1 MIRLLL
7 RTVAINLLSI
17 YIVTQVLGGVII
29 YYGGYKTLLYAS
41 FLITLV
47 NLVVRPLVNLLLLPI
62 HLVTLGTF
70 RWVANIITLYVVTW
84 MIKDLQ
90 IQQYY
95 FSGASLGV
103 LNIPPINFSAFGSFV
118 IVTLALTVIFH
129 MLYWLFQD

>member
-1 MIRLLL
+1 MLRLLL

-17 YIVTQVLGGVII
+17 YIVTQVLGGVIV
-29 YYGGYKTLLYAS
+29 YYGGYKTLLYAA
-41 FLITLV
+41 LAITIV
-47 NLVVRPLVNLLLLPI
+47 NLFVRPIVNLLLLPV
-62 HLVTLGTF
+62 HLITLGVF

-95 FSGASLGV
+95 FSGAHLGV
-103 LNIPPINFSAFGSFV
+103 LVIPPINFSAFGSFV
-118 IVTLALTVIFH
+118 VVTLFLTIIFH

>member
-1 MIRLLL
+1 MLRLLL

-17 YIVTQVLGGVII
+17 YIVTQVLGGVIV
-29 YYGGYKTLLYAS
+29 YYGGYKTLLYTA
-41 FLITLV
+41 LAITVV
-47 NLVVRPLVNLLLLPI
+47 NLFVRPIVNLLLLPV
-62 HLVTLGTF
+62 HLVTLGVF
-70 RWVANIITLYVVTW
+70 RWVANIITLYLVTW

-95 FSGASLGV
+95 FTGAFLGV

-118 IVTLALTVIFH
+118 VVTLALTVIFH